1 MRVQESLAEI
11 YKPWISRI
19 SKRLARGEELRADFE
34 ELLDEFYDRML
45 QALNSGDPKIITNP
59 QNTSRFRISQTVLSI
74 NRYGIYRNPI
84 TFR

>member
-11 YKPWISRI
+11 HKPWISRI
-19 SKRLARGEELRADFE
+19 SKSLARGEELRADFE
-34 ELLDEFYDRML
+34 ELLDEFSNRML

-74 NRYGIYRNPI
+74 NRYGISRNPI
-84 TFR
+84 TIR